1 MKRKWMLAM
10 VAGSLSLSTGMVLA
24 QEDVPKITPETIAL
38 YDKNCASCHGKDGK
52 GETRMGRRAGVK
64 DYTDAKVQAEMKDEQ
79 AFKSI
84 KDGMTRDGKELMK
97 PFNDK
102 LTDQQIKEVIAHMRS
117 FAKKE

>member
-10 VAGSLSLSTGMVLA
+10 VAGSLSTGMVLA
-24 QEDVPKITPETIAL
+24 QEDAPKITPETVAL
-38 YDKNCASCHGKDGK
+38 YDKHCASCHGKDGK

-64 DYTDAKVQAEMKDEQ
+64 DYTDAKVQEEVKDEN

-84 KDGMTRDGKELMK
+84 KEGMSRDGKELMM

-102 LTDQQIKEVIAHMRS
+102 LTDQQIKEVIAHLRT